1 MTDVPKTRTRRTP
14 EQRAAWH
21 QAQANRARASAAKQT
36 KSRDT
41 RGQVLLAVALV
52 KRAEKVHPKQELYGI
67 LRAIARMELSPAD
80 FEALD
85 SWWCAKGYPMN
96 GE

>member
-1 MTDVPKTRTRRTP
+1 MPKTRTRRTA

-21 QAQANRARASAAKQT
+21 QAQANRARASAAKQARA
-36 KSRDT
+36 RDT

-52 KRAEKVHPKQELYGI
+52 KWAGDQGDGFST
-67 LRAIARMELSPAD
+67 LRSIARTRLTAGD
-80 FEALD
+80 FEAFEA
-85 SWWCAKGYPMN
+85 WWRAKGYPTD